1 MKKPKILILGH
12 KRHGKDTMAEILRD
26 NFDFSFQSSSMAA
39 AEIFLFDML
48 NGPLWDMNYNTIGE
62 CFEDR
67 INHRP
72 LWYHLISAYNSVDKM
87 RLAREILSNNNCYV
101 GMRNHAELEAAK
113 GLFDL
118 IIWVDAGERLPLES
132 SSSMT
137 GVISQADIVIQNN
150 GTLEEFTEKVIKLG
164 GLLYNKKI
172 D

>member
-1 MKKPKILILGH
+1 MGKPKILILGH

-26 NFDFSFQSSSMAA
+26 NFDFSFKSSSLAA

-48 NGPLWDMNYNTIGE
+48 NGPIWNMDYKSIEE

-67 INHRP
+67 VNHRP

-87 RLAREILSNNNCYV
+87 RLAKEILKNDDCYV
-101 GMRNHAELEAAK
+101 GMRNRSELEAAK

-118 IIWVDAGERLPLES
+118 IIWVDASERLPLEE

-137 GVISQADIVIQNN
+137 GTIDQADIIVTNNGSLAEFEAKVIQIGQN
-150 GTLEEFTEKVIKLG
+150 
-164 GLLYNKKI
+164 LYDPKQ
-172 D
+172 